1 MIEEHRCG
9 YDVSYYPDF
18 SDEPRLSPGHLRF
31 GYVVRV
37 ETEKRDA
44 LYGMIVYTRDGER
57 RVHFEDS
64 RVRYSC
70 PLLEDVIDKIDIVYG
85 YDSGLQPLRLSAIG
99 RPILWRKKKVVPM
112 TLEEISKKLG
122 YDVVIVKEENK

>member
-18 SDEPRLSPGHLRF
+18 SDAPRLSPGHLQF

-44 LYGMIVYTRDGER
+44 LYGMIVYTGAYEKKVYFGREER
-57 RVHFEDS
+57 LK
-64 RVRYSC
+64 
-70 PLLEDVIDKIDIVYG
+70 PLSEVIDKIDIVYG
-85 YDSGLQPLRLSAIG
+85 YDNLYEPLRLSAVG